1 MGKKGKK
8 GLLFVVSA
16 PSGTGKTTLCRTMV
30 RIFPELHYSIS
41 YTTRPPRPGDA
52 DGRDYYFVSPEVF
65 QEMINRDEFAEWAE
79 IYGYRYGT
87 SRSLLERFCQ
97 EGRDVILDLD
107 GQGARQM
114 RAKDLPGIFI
124 FLLPP
129 SWAELKRRLTR
140 RQTEG
145 QKALKERLRMAKVE
159 MGEARWYDYVII
171 NDEIKKA
178 EEQLQAIIL
187 SEHCRR
193 ERMAE
198 ALEEMLQGK

>member
-1 MGKKGKK
+1 MGKIKK

-16 PSGTGKTTLCRTMV
+16 PSGTGKTTLCRAMV

-52 DGRDYYFVSPEVF
+52 DGRDYHFVSPEGF
-65 QEMINRDEFAEWAE
+65 QEMIDRDEFAEWAE

-87 SRSLLERFCQ
+87 SRSLLERFSR

-114 RAKDLPGIFI
+114 RNKDLQGIFI

-129 SWAELKRRLTR
+129 SWAELKRRLAR

-145 QKALKERLRMAKVE
+145 PKALKERLRMAKVE
-159 MGEARWYDYVII
+159 MAEARWYDYVII

-193 ERMAE
+193 VRMAE

>member
-1 MGKKGKK
+1 
-8 GLLFVVSA
+8 
-16 PSGTGKTTLCRTMV
+16 
-30 RIFPELHYSIS
+30 
-41 YTTRPPRPGDA
+41 
-52 DGRDYYFVSPEVF
+52 
-65 QEMINRDEFAEWAE
+65 
-79 IYGYRYGT
+79 
-87 SRSLLERFCQ
+87 
-97 EGRDVILDLD
+97 
-107 GQGARQM
+107 M

>member
-1 MGKKGKK
+1 MGKKGEK

-16 PSGTGKTTLCRTMV
+16 PSGTGKTTLCRAMV

-52 DGRDYYFVSPEVF
+52 DGRDYHFVSPEGF
-65 QEMINRDEFAEWAE
+65 QEMIDRDEFAEWAE

-87 SRSLLERFCQ
+87 SRSLLERFSR

-114 RAKDLPGIFI
+114 RNKDLQGIFI

-129 SWAELKRRLTR
+129 SWAELKRRLAR

-145 QKALKERLRMAKVE
+145 PKALKERLRMAKVE
-159 MGEARWYDYVII
+159 MAEARWYDYVII

-193 ERMAE
+193 VRMAE

>member
-1 MGKKGKK
+1 MGKIKK

-16 PSGTGKTTLCRTMV
+16 PSGTGKTTLCRAMV
-30 RIFPELHYSIS
+30 RIFPELHYFIS

-52 DGRDYYFVSPEVF
+52 DGRDYHFVSPEGF
-65 QEMINRDEFAEWAE
+65 QEMIDRDEFAEWAE

-87 SRSLLERFCQ
+87 SRSLLERFSR

-114 RAKDLPGIFI
+114 RNKDLQGIFI

-129 SWAELKRRLTR
+129 SWAELKRRLAR

-145 QKALKERLRMAKVE
+145 PKALKERLRMAKVE
-159 MGEARWYDYVII
+159 MAEARWYDYVII

-193 ERMAE
+193 VRMAE
-198 ALEEMLQGK
+198 DLEEMLQGK

>member
-1 MGKKGKK
+1 MY
-8 GLLFVVSA
+8 
-16 PSGTGKTTLCRTMV
+16 R
-30 RIFPELHYSIS
+30 
-41 YTTRPPRPGDA
+41 
-52 DGRDYYFVSPEVF
+52 
-65 QEMINRDEFAEWAE
+65 
-79 IYGYRYGT
+79 YRYGT
-87 SRSLLERFCQ
+87 SRSLLERFSR

-114 RAKDLPGIFI
+114 RNKDLQGIFI

-129 SWAELKRRLTR
+129 SWAELKRRLAR

-145 QKALKERLRMAKVE
+145 PKALKERLRMAKVE
-159 MGEARWYDYVII
+159 MAEARWYDYVII

-193 ERMAE
+193 VRMAE
-198 ALEEMLQGK
+198 ALEEMPQGKETNDGK